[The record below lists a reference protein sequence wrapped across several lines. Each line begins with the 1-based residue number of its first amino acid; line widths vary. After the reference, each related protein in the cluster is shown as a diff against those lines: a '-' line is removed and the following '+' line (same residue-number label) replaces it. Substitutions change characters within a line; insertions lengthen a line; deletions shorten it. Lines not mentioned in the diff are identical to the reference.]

1 MSMNVWI
8 VVTALVL
15 ATVATVDAI
24 VDVIYYVYKID
35 VEGMVGMVGANEV
48 AIGKDV
54 NYVLVATVGDG
65 YVVEGID

>member
-8 VVTALVL
+8 VVTALYL
-15 ATVATVDAI
+15 ATVATIDAI

-35 VEGMVGMVGANEV
+35 CYGMVGMVGANEV

-54 NYVLVATVGDG
+54 NYVLVVTVGVG